1 MEVCTADI
9 TTLRG
14 CRELIDTANAIGPID
29 GIFNLAV
36 QLRDGLMENL
46 SKDNF
51 LECIA
56 PKACATQHLDDISR
70 HICPHLRYFVVFSSV
85 SCGRG
90 NTGQANYGLA
100 NSMMERIIENR
111 VTNGFSGKAIQW
123 GAVGDV
129 GLAAS
134 LLLAN
139 EDVVISGT
147 HLQRIW
153 SCLHEL
159 DILLTTKNTIVAS
172 MVVTRKRNA
181 SGKRSETLM
190 QSVLNIMSIKSMKS
204 IPMTTSLSDLGMDS
218 LMAIEI
224 KQTLEREFE
233 IYLPT
238 QELRA
243 LTFLTLKKLSDDAVK
258 QAGNDSS
265 TAGKLDEEPRE
276 FDLTGLLVETS
287 EENGPGIYR
296 LSSKGCSENFDKH
309 VLILPGVEG
318 ENRPIWRA
326 IAQNI
331 QLPTYIA
338 RYDNTFE
345 TSCIHT
351 MAKHFANVRI
361 TFITNKSH

>member
-14 CRELIDTANAIGPID
+14 CRALIDEANAIGPID

-46 SKDNF
+46 STDNF
-51 LECIA
+51 GDCIA
-56 PKACATQHLDDISR
+56 PKAYATHYLDDISR
-70 HICPHLRYFVVFSSV
+70 HICPKLRYFVVFSSV

-90 NTGQANYGLA
+90 NAGQANYGLA

-111 VTNGFSGKAIQW
+111 VINGFSGKAIQW

-129 GLAAS
+129 GLAAAMLS
-134 LLLAN
+134 AN
-139 EDVVISGT
+139 EDAEISGT
-147 HLQRIW
+147 HLQRIS

-159 DILLTTKNTIVAS
+159 DTLLTTKDSIVAS

-181 SGKRSETLM
+181 NGKRSETLM

-243 LTFLTLKKLSDDAVK
+243 LTFLTLQKLSDEAVK
-258 QAGNDSS
+258 QQESGNSA
-265 TAGKLDEEPRE
+265 AGKLDEAPRE
-276 FDLTGLLVETS
+276 FDLTGLLVDIS
-287 EENGPGIYR
+287 EGNGPSIYR
-296 LSSKGCSENFDKH
+296 LPSKDSSDNFDKH
-309 VLILPGVEG
+309 VLIMPGVEG
-318 ENRPIWRA
+318 DNRPIWRA

-338 RYDNTFE
+338 RYDDTSE
-345 TSCIHT
+345 SSCILK
-351 MAKHFANVRI
+351 MAKYFVNVRTSI
-361 TFITNKSH
+361 FD

>member
-14 CRELIDTANAIGPID
+14 CRALIDVANAIGPID

-46 SKDNF
+46 TADNF
-51 LECIA
+51 LECMA
-56 PKACATQHLDDISR
+56 PKACATQHLDYISR
-70 HICPHLRYFVVFSSV
+70 HICPNLRYFVVFSSV

-90 NTGQANYGLA
+90 NAGQANYGLA

-111 VTNGFSGKAIQW
+111 VRMGFSGKAIQW
-123 GAVGDV
+123 GAIGDV
-129 GLAAS
+129 GLAAA
-134 LLLAN
+134 LLSAN
-139 EDVVISGT
+139 EDAEISGT
-147 HLQRIW
+147 HLQRIS

-159 DILLTTKNTIVAS
+159 DTLLTTRDPIVAS
-172 MVVTRKRNA
+172 MMVARKRNA
-181 SGKRSETLM
+181 SGKRSATLM

-243 LTFLTLKKLSDDAVK
+243 LTFLTLQKLSDDAVK
-258 QAGNDSS
+258 QQGNDSS
-265 TAGKLDEEPRE
+265 VAGKLNEELRE
-276 FDLTGLLVETS
+276 FDLTGLLAEISQETS
-287 EENGPGIYR
+287 PRIYR
-296 LSSKGCSENFDKH
+296 LPSKDCSDNFDKH
-309 VLILPGVEG
+309 VLIMPGVEG
-318 ENRPIWRA
+318 DNRPIWRA

-331 QLPTYIA
+331 QLPTYIVG
-338 RYDNTFE
+338 YHNTFE
-345 TSCIHT
+345 ASSGILE
-351 MAKHFANVRI
+351 MAKYFANVRI
-361 TFITNKSH
+361 P